1 MNMPWRN
8 GRDGGSSGRK
18 TPSKDGG
25 GSGGPTSRQLQR
37 GGEGGGG
44 GADSGVQTI
53 GARPEPSAP
62 SRRGDGD
69 AGGYASADKHRS
81 QIQGSQQGSSLFV
94 DDHDQVVV
102 ATLSHR
108 LSSLLPTSTK
118 ASEGK
123 GSGATRGGNGAS
135 SSPAAPPSLPTHP
148 YSSIA
153 LSPDRRHA
161 VLACKDSI
169 RLVSIEPSGLALIKS
184 VLMAPHLSS
193 KASSAGAGAGAAAAT
208 TTSSALN
215 PNNKPSRFSLLSSP
229 NPSENETSFM
239 DAFGLGGGGRGI
251 SGGGSGNSSGGGGAA
266 VGGGHHHNHHSS
278 ETVTVTDV
286 AWSREYEGS
295 YSLIAAA
302 GSNGTI
308 VVWNA
313 SSLLLLLGSSGAA
326 TAANPSSHGGSSA
339 PSSGRASGGAKGA
352 QRGELNS
359 PPSSHHHHQS
369 TIVAPEAVLS
379 QHSRAVNR
387 LAWHPKLSLLLSASQ
402 DSAVLLWERRRQTE
416 EQETAAVAAANAE
429 AIQQQQAMDDAHGM
443 NRWFGNKFLRGP
455 SPVGPAA
462 ALPPRGYS
470 WQLQSRFEPKSEA
483 VRDIQ
488 WSPYYDDGANIEEG
502 DGKLDGDWQ
511 SLTHAL
517 LRTCISYRAQSL
529 RWLRPRGR
537 SLRTTGTCQCEPWPS
552 SPHIPA
558 MPLRLTGTH
567 KDRTWSPP
575 GAPGTGAS
583 RFGI

>member
-1 MNMPWRN
+1 MNIPWRN
-8 GRDGGSSGRK
+8 GRDGGSSGRNP
-18 TPSKDGG
+18 PSKDGG
-25 GSGGPTSRQLQR
+25 GGLGGSRGATTSRQPQR
-37 GGEGGGG
+37 GGGEGGWG

-53 GARPEPSAP
+53 GARPESSAL

-69 AGGYASADKHRS
+69 AGGCASADKHRS
-81 QIQGSQQGSSLFV
+81 QIQGLQPASALISV
-94 DDHDQVVV
+94 DREQEVVV

-108 LSSLLPTSTK
+108 LASLLPTSTK
-118 ASEGK
+118 TSEGK

-193 KASSAGAGAGAAAAT
+193 KAASVGAGATAA

-251 SGGGSGNSSGGGGAA
+251 VGGGSGNSGGVGGGAP
-266 VGGGHHHNHHSS
+266 VGGGHHHNQHTS

-313 SSLLLLLGSSGAA
+313 SSLLLGSPR
-326 TAANPSSHGGSSA
+326 ANPSSQGGSSA

-352 QRGELNS
+352 QRGGLNS
-359 PPSSHHHHQS
+359 PSSSHHHHQS
-369 TIVAPEAVLS
+369 MIVAPEAVLS

-416 EQETAAVAAANAE
+416 EQETAAAAAADAE

-455 SPVGPAA
+455 SPVVSAA

-488 WSPYYDDGANIEEG
+488 WSPFYDDGAYIEEG
-502 DGKLDGDWQ
+502 DSKLDGFWQ
-511 SLTHAL
+511 SLTHSL

-529 RWLRPRGR
+529 R
-537 SLRTTGTCQCEPWPS
+537 
-552 SPHIPA
+552 
-558 MPLRLTGTH
+558 
-567 KDRTWSPP
+567 
-575 GAPGTGAS
+575 
-583 RFGI
+583 